1 MEEEGKR
8 DEREITKRMGK
19 ERKDEERIR
28 EKNTEKKRKKKTS
41 NIKFIINTK
50 KKRILDPQQY
60 YD

>member
-50 KKRILDPQQY
+50 KKQKNP
-60 YD
+60 